1 MGKVYLK
8 MEIYVHSS
16 ERGCFFFNAG
26 KKKDGYILG
35 RLDMFCRKIY
45 VQCKVK

>member
-1 MGKVYLK
+1 MFILLNEGV
-8 MEIYVHSS
+8 
-16 ERGCFFFNAG
+16 FFLMLE
-26 KKKDGYILG
+26 KKDGYILG

>member
-1 MGKVYLK
+1 MFILLNEGV
-8 MEIYVHSS
+8 
-16 ERGCFFFNAG
+16 FFFNAG
-26 KKKDGYILG
+26 KKDGYILG